1 MQDDGYA
8 KHIGFHVE
16 YTGDG
21 SGSGELEVQD
31 IHLNPNG
38 VVHGGAIFSLAD
50 TTMGAALF
58 SSLADGE
65 ICATIQIN
73 ISYFKPVMAGR
84 LTCEAKVINRGKRV
98 ANMQALVFLDGV
110 KVASAD
116 ANFAIFSPK
125 S

>member
-1 MQDDGYA
+1 MQHDGYA
-8 KHIGFHVE
+8 KHIGFHVK

-58 SSLADGE
+58 SSLAKGE

-73 ISYFKPVMAGR
+73 ISYFKPVREGR
-84 LTCEAKVINRGKRV
+84 LTCEAGVINRGKRV
-98 ANMQALVFLDGV
+98 ANMQALVYLDGV

-116 ANFAIFSPK
+116 ANFAIFSPG

>member
-1 MQDDGYA
+1 MQHDGYA
-8 KHIGFHVE
+8 KHIGFDVE

-73 ISYFKPVMAGR
+73 ISYFKPVRAGH

-116 ANFAIFSPK
+116 ANFAIFSPG

>member
-1 MQDDGYA
+1 MQHDGYA
-8 KHIGFHVE
+8 KHIGFHVKC
-16 YTGDG
+16 TGDG

-31 IHLNPNG
+31 LHLNPNG

-73 ISYFKPVMAGR
+73 ISYFKPVRAGC

-116 ANFAIFSPK
+116 ANFAIFSPG